1 MIERQVARKK
11 VELKLKLASLD
22 EEIKSWCDRSD
33 KNNVFEKHNTQIRAL
48 QAHLKG
54 WHAVIENRLATY
66 NNQPPDLYLTN
77 CANAEKII
85 LSEHRIW
92 DFFRSKL
99 IQREEDSF
107 LPYLRA
113 ADEFVWNCYQP
124 ILKIVYPD
132 VIKSPAKQP
141 PLVFFN
147 GGISPFSLSRGK
159 SFQPEQVA
167 GEVLNINPDDYV
179 TKLPIPVVG
188 VPWDQVSHLPAV
200 LVLGHEVGHIIED
213 DFGLEKDLKQ
223 MLKNALEQRKADATR
238 TEAWNEWLGEIFA
251 DLYGC
256 LAAGPAFAGA
266 LIDFIAKGKQTIC
279 SEAKIAP
286 GWGRYPTD
294 FLRVRL
300 ILKALE
306 LMGFDKN
313 DAVVEYRELWNFY
326 SSGMD
331 QAYTD
336 DVPVI
341 VNALLESKHTV
352 LGNKS
357 IMEVFSF
364 SEDQQ
369 KTVDEEVKQFTDTSL
384 DTNVNITSKDIRV
397 LFAALRRAFETNPD
411 KYEESEYGE
420 AVLTHI
426 ATRVIQKGVRAG
438 EVKLDGAALN
448 KKLQV
453 YESGGA
459 DLVESLFAATE
470 NP

>member
-11 VELKLKLASLD
+11 IELELKLASLD
-22 EEIKSWCDRSD
+22 EELKSWCDRSD
-33 KNNVFEKHNTQIRAL
+33 KDKIFEKHNTQIRAL
-48 QAHLKG
+48 QAHLNG
-54 WHAVIENRLATY
+54 WHASIKKRLEKY
-66 NNQPPDLYLTN
+66 NKQAPDLYLTN

-92 DFFRSKL
+92 DYFRSKL

-113 ADEFVWNCYQP
+113 ADEFAWSCYQP

-132 VIKSPAKQP
+132 VVSSPAKQP

-147 GGISPFSLSRGK
+147 GGFSPFSLSRGK

-167 GEVLNINPDDYV
+167 GEVLNVTEEYI

-200 LVLGHEVGHIIED
+200 LVVGHEVGHIIED
-213 DFGLEKDLKQ
+213 DFGLEAELKL
-223 MLKNALEQRKADATR
+223 MLKNALEQRKADETR
-238 TEAWNEWLGEIFA
+238 TRAWNEWLGEIFA

-256 LAAGPAFAGA
+256 LAAGPAFGGA

-286 GWGRYPTD
+286 DWGRYPTD
-294 FLRVRL
+294 FLRVRI
-300 ILKALE
+300 ILQALE
-306 LMGFDKN
+306 LMGFDKTP
-313 DAVVEYRELWNFY
+313 AAVEYRELWDLY

-331 QAYTD
+331 PAYTD

-341 VNALLESKHTV
+341 VTALLEGKHTV

-369 KTVDEEVKQFTDTSL
+369 NAVDDHVKEFSKTAL
-384 DTNVNITSKDIRV
+384 DTKVAILSKDIRV
-397 LFAALRRAFETNPD
+397 LFAALRRAFETDPD
-411 KYEESEYGE
+411 KYKKSKYGE

-426 ATRVIQKGVRAG
+426 AEKVIQKGVRSN
-438 EVKLDGAALN
+438 EVKLEGPELN
-448 KKLQV
+448 KKLKV

>member
-11 VELKLKLASLD
+11 IELELKLASLD
-22 EEIKSWCDRSD
+22 EELKNWCDRSGKD
-33 KNNVFEKHNTQIRAL
+33 KVFEKHNTQIRAL
-48 QAHLKG
+48 QAHLNG
-54 WHAVIENRLATY
+54 WHASIKKRLDKY
-66 NNQPPDLYLTN
+66 NKQEPDLYLTN

-92 DFFRSKL
+92 DYFRSKL

-113 ADEFVWNCYQP
+113 ADEFVWHCYQP
-124 ILKIVYPD
+124 ILETVYPD
-132 VIKSPAKQP
+132 VINSSAKQP

-167 GEVLNINPDDYV
+167 GEVLNIDPEEYV

-200 LVLGHEVGHIIED
+200 LVLGHEVGHIVED
-213 DFGLEKDLKQ
+213 DFGLEKELKL
-223 MLKNALEQRKADATR
+223 MLKNALEQRDPDGAR
-238 TEAWNEWLGEIFA
+238 TKVWNEWLGEIFA

-256 LAAGPAFAGA
+256 LAAGPAFVGA

-286 GWGRYPTD
+286 NWGLYPTD
-294 FLRVRL
+294 FLRVRI

-306 LMGFDKN
+306 LMGF
-313 DAVVEYRELWNFY
+313 AETPAAVEYRELWDFY

-331 QAYTD
+331 KAYTD

-341 VNALLESKHTV
+341 VKGLLEGKHTV
-352 LGNKS
+352 LGDKS
-357 IMEVFSF
+357 IMDVFSF
-364 SEDQQ
+364 SEGQQ
-369 KTVDEEVKQFTDTSL
+369 NDVDKLVEKFSDTPL
-384 DTNVNITSKDIRV
+384 DTNVEITSKDIRV
-397 LFAALRRAFETNPD
+397 LFAALRRAFEKDAD
-411 KYEESEYGE
+411 KYKESEYGE

-426 ATRVIQKGVRAG
+426 AKRVIQKGVRAG
-438 EVKLDGAALN
+438 EKKLDGA
-448 KKLQV
+448 KLETKLKV
-453 YESGGA
+453 YESSGVDLA
-459 DLVESLFAATE
+459 DSLFATTE

>member
-1 MIERQVARKK
+1 
-11 VELKLKLASLD
+11 
-22 EEIKSWCDRSD
+22 
-33 KNNVFEKHNTQIRAL
+33 
-48 QAHLKG
+48 
-54 WHAVIENRLATY
+54 
-66 NNQPPDLYLTN
+66 
-77 CANAEKII
+77 
-85 LSEHRIW
+85 
-92 DFFRSKL
+92 L

-132 VIKSPAKQP
+132 IVSSPAKQP

-159 SFQPEQVA
+159 PFQPEQIA
-167 GEVLNINPDDYV
+167 GDILNINPDEYV

-200 LVLGHEVGHIIED
+200 LVLGHEVGHIVEA
-213 DFGLEKDLKQ
+213 DFRLEAGVKQ
-223 MLKNALEQRKADATR
+223 MLKNALEQRQADETR

-266 LIDFIAKGKQTIC
+266 LIDFIAKGKQAIC

-294 FLRVRL
+294 FLRVRI

-306 LMGFDKN
+306 LMGFDQTP
-313 DAVVEYRELWNFY
+313 AAVEYRELWANY
-326 SSGMD
+326 SSGMH

-336 DVPVI
+336 DAPVI
-341 VNALLESKHTV
+341 VEALLKGKHPV

-357 IMEVFSF
+357 IMEIFSF
-364 SEDQQ
+364 SKDQQ
-369 KTVDEEVKQFTDTSL
+369 EAVGTLVEKFSDTPL
-384 DTNVNITSKDIRV
+384 NTIVEIPSKDIRV

-411 KYEESEYGE
+411 KYEESKYGE

-426 ATRVIQKGVRAG
+426 VGKVIQKGVRAG
-438 EVKLDGAALN
+438 EVKLDGSALN
-448 KKLQV
+448 KKLEV
-453 YESGGA
+453 YKSGGA
-459 DLVESLFAATE
+459 DLVESLFAAAE
-470 NP
+470 KL

>member
-11 VELKLKLASLD
+11 VELKLKLASLQQ
-22 EEIKSWCDRSD
+22 ELESWCDRTD
-33 KNNVFEKHNTQIRAL
+33 KDEIFKKHNTQIRAL

-54 WHAVIENRLATY
+54 WHDVIEKRLEKY
-66 NNQPPDLYLTN
+66 NNQEPDRYLTN

-92 DFFRSKL
+92 DYFRSKL

-132 VIKSPAKQP
+132 VISSPAKQP

-167 GEVLNINPDDYV
+167 GEVLNINPDDYI

-200 LVLGHEVGHIIED
+200 LVLGHEVGHIVED
-213 DFGLEKDLKQ
+213 DFGLEDELKL
-223 MLKNALEQRKADATR
+223 MLKSALDKRPPDETR
-238 TEAWNEWLGEIFA
+238 AKAWNEWLGEIFA

-279 SEAKIAP
+279 SEAKIASD
-286 GWGRYPTD
+286 WGRYPTD
-294 FLRVRL
+294 FLRVR
-300 ILKALE
+300 IVLKALE
-306 LMGFDKN
+306 LMGFD
-313 DAVVEYRELWNFY
+313 DTPAAVEYRELWNFY

-341 VNALLESKHTV
+341 VKELLEGKFTV
-352 LGNKS
+352 LGDKS

-364 SEDQQ
+364 NEKQQ
-369 KTVDEEVKQFTDTSL
+369 KAVDGLVEKFSNTPI
-384 DTNVNITSKDIRV
+384 DTNVEIPSKDIRV
-397 LFAALRRAFETNPD
+397 LFAALRRAFETDPD
-411 KYEESEYGE
+411 KYDESEYGE
-420 AVLTHI
+420 AVLKHI
-426 ATRVIQKGVRAG
+426 ANNVIKKGVRAG
-438 EVKLDGAALN
+438 ETKLAGTKLD
-448 KKLQV
+448 KKLKV

-459 DLVESLFAATE
+459 DLVESLFAAAE

>member
-1 MIERQVARKK
+1 
-11 VELKLKLASLD
+11 
-22 EEIKSWCDRSD
+22 
-33 KNNVFEKHNTQIRAL
+33 
-48 QAHLKG
+48 
-54 WHAVIENRLATY
+54 
-66 NNQPPDLYLTN
+66 
-77 CANAEKII
+77 
-85 LSEHRIW
+85 
-92 DFFRSKL
+92 
-99 IQREEDSF
+99 
-107 LPYLRA
+107 
-113 ADEFVWNCYQP
+113 
-124 ILKIVYPD
+124 
-132 VIKSPAKQP
+132 
-141 PLVFFN
+141 
-147 GGISPFSLSRGK
+147 
-159 SFQPEQVA
+159 FQPEQVA
-167 GEVLNINPDDYV
+167 GEVLNINPDEYV

-200 LVLGHEVGHIIED
+200 LVLGHEVGHIVED
-213 DFGLEKDLKQ
+213 DFRLEAELKQ

-294 FLRVRL
+294 FLRVRI

-306 LMGFDKN
+306 LMGFDETP
-313 DAVVEYRELWNFY
+313 AAVEYRDLWNLY
-326 SSGMD
+326 SSGME

-341 VNALLESKHTV
+341 VSALLEGKHTV

-364 SEDQQ
+364 SKVQQ
-369 KTVDEEVKQFTDTSL
+369 EAVNTLVEKFSDTPL
-384 DTNVNITSKDIRV
+384 NTIVEIPSKDIRV

-426 ATRVIQKGVRAG
+426 ANKVIQKGVRAG
-438 EVKLDGAALN
+438 EDKLDGPALN
-448 KKLQV
+448 KKLAV
-453 YESGGA
+453 YES
-459 DLVESLFAATE
+459 
-470 NP
+470 

>member
-11 VELKLKLASLD
+11 IELKLKLASLE

-33 KNNVFEKHNTQIRAL
+33 EDKVFEKHNTQIRAL

-54 WHAVIENRLATY
+54 WHVVIEKRLAKY
-66 NNQPPDLYLTN
+66 NNQAPDLYLTN

-92 DFFRSKL
+92 DYFRSKL

-132 VIKSPAKQP
+132 IVSSPAKQP

-159 SFQPEQVA
+159 PFQPEQVA
-167 GEVLNINPDDYV
+167 GDVLNINPDEYV

-200 LVLGHEVGHIIED
+200 LVLGHEVGHIVEA
-213 DFGLEKDLKQ
+213 DFRLEAGVKQ
-223 MLKNALEQRKADATR
+223 MLKNALEQRQADETR

-266 LIDFIAKGKQTIC
+266 LIDFIAKGKQAIC

-294 FLRVRL
+294 FLRVRI

-306 LMGFDKN
+306 LMGFDQTP
-313 DAVVEYRELWNFY
+313 AAVEYRELWANY
-326 SSGMD
+326 SSGMH

-336 DVPVI
+336 DAPVI
-341 VNALLESKHTV
+341 VEALLKGKHPV

-357 IMEVFSF
+357 IMEIFSF
-364 SEDQQ
+364 SKDQQ
-369 KTVDEEVKQFTDTSL
+369 EAVGTLVEKFSDTPL
-384 DTNVNITSKDIRV
+384 NTIVEIPSKDIRV

-411 KYEESEYGE
+411 KYEESKYGE

-426 ATRVIQKGVRAG
+426 VGKVIQKGVRAG

-448 KKLQV
+448 KKLEV
-453 YESGGA
+453 YRLGGA
-459 DLVESLFAATE
+459 DLVESLFAAAE
-470 NP
+470 KL

>member
-11 VELKLKLASLD
+11 IELKLKLASLE

-33 KNNVFEKHNTQIRAL
+33 EDKVFEKHNTQIRAL

-54 WHAVIENRLATY
+54 WHAVIEKRLAKY
-66 NNQPPDLYLTN
+66 NNQAPDLYLTN

-132 VIKSPAKQP
+132 VVSSPAKQP

-167 GEVLNINPDDYV
+167 GEVLNINPDEYV

-200 LVLGHEVGHIIED
+200 LVLGHEVGHIVED
-213 DFGLEKDLKQ
+213 DFRLEAELKQ

-266 LIDFIAKGKQTIC
+266 LIDFIANGKQKIC

-294 FLRVRL
+294 FLRVQ
-300 ILKALE
+300 IVLKALE
-306 LMGFDKN
+306 LMGFDETP
-313 DAVVEYRELWNFY
+313 AAVEYRELWNFY

-331 QAYTD
+331 QAYTY

-341 VNALLESKHTV
+341 VKALLEGKHTV
-352 LGNKS
+352 LGNRS

-364 SEDQQ
+364 SKVQQ
-369 KTVDEEVKQFTDTSL
+369 EAVDKLVEKFSDTPL
-384 DTNVNITSKDIRV
+384 NTIVEIPSKDIRV

-426 ATRVIQKGVRAG
+426 ANKVIQKGVRAG
-438 EVKLDGAALN
+438 EDKLDGPALN
-448 KKLQV
+448 KKLAV

-459 DLVESLFAATE
+459 DLVESLFAAAE
-470 NP
+470 NR